1 MRYFSTTKNVFCR
14 ERVCV
19 LVCRAGLHTFSKN
32 NRKSHLV
39 TITQFLMKNSEA
51 VLKSALRSVPPS
63 GFKQGSCAGTVN
75 VKDTGWDE
83 IGGLQ
88 GVKRELQSALLWPSK
103 FPEHYRTL
111 GLQRP
116 TGVLLYG
123 PPGCGK
129 TSIVK
134 AVARYGQLMPLYL
147 HL

>member
-1 MRYFSTTKNVFCR
+1 MF
-14 ERVCV
+14 
-19 LVCRAGLHTFSKN
+19 
-32 NRKSHLV
+32 
-39 TITQFLMKNSEA
+39 KNSEA
-51 VLKSALRSVPPS
+51 VLKSALRLVPPS

-134 AVARYGQLMPLYL
+134 AVARYGQLMSLYL
-147 HL
+147 HLLIA